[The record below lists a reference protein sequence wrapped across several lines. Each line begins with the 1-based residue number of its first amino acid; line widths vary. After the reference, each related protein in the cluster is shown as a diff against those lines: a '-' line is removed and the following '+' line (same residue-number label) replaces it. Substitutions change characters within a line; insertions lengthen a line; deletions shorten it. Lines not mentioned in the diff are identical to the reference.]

1 MSRIISYQYDNDI
14 QDGDAWIGSE
24 ASTGQTKQYTALAV
38 ADYLNINGKIS
49 LADQMT
55 YRYVSTPGGKLGT
68 MASPG
73 NVGDTLFSSINN
85 ITISEQDLFP
95 QNVVAFLQYLVNSDI
110 IISKKGAISE
120 FGHYKV
126 SSYTANAGYAGFYDL
141 VITYIGGSGSI
152 RVGETYNVSNF
163 VLASEGY
170 TNFVFEQVAPAV
182 VWTIAHNLG
191 RFPSVSAVNNN
202 DIGGYGSIEYIDN
215 NNLTVTFSGGF
226 SGKAYIN

>member
-95 QNVVAFLQYLVNSDI
+95 QNVVAFLQYLVCLLYTSD
-110 IISKKGAISE
+110 AADE
-120 FGHYKV
+120 
-126 SSYTANAGYAGFYDL
+126 
-141 VITYIGGSGSI
+141 
-152 RVGETYNVSNF
+152 
-163 VLASEGY
+163 
-170 TNFVFEQVAPAV
+170 
-182 VWTIAHNLG
+182 
-191 RFPSVSAVNNN
+191 
-202 DIGGYGSIEYIDN
+202 
-215 NNLTVTFSGGF
+215 
-226 SGKAYIN
+226 